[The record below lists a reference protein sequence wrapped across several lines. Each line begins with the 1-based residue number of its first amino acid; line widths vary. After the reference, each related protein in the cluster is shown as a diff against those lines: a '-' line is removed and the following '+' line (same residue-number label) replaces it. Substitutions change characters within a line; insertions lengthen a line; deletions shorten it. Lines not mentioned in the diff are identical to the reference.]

1 MKTVLSHNEI
11 TILDHQVATLYCQLS
26 ELAGSLES
34 RLGKSDELA
43 TSARTAQQEFASF
56 VQRVRRT
63 AALQPDTEQKSN
75 SQIA

>member
-1 MKTVLSHNEI
+1 MKTALSHNEI
-11 TILDHQVATLYCQLS
+11 QILDHQVAALYAQLC

-43 TSARTAQQEFASF
+43 TSARAAQQEFATF
-56 VQRVRRT
+56 AQRVRRT
-63 AALQPDTEQKSN
+63 IALQSAPREQTD

>member
-1 MKTVLSHNEI
+1 MKTALSHNEI
-11 TILDHQVATLYCQLS
+11 EILDHQVATLYCQLS

-43 TSARTAQQEFASF
+43 ACARTAQQEFATF
-56 VQRVRRT
+56 AQRVRQTVALR
-63 AALQPDTEQKSN
+63 AAPQEKSN